1 MVSLRAL
8 TECIDGWLQ
17 PSLVTDY
24 APNGLQVEGR
34 SEVAH
39 LVTGVTAS
47 QAFLEQ
53 AIEAGADAVLV
64 HHGYFWKGEPAPLVG
79 MKGRRVARLMR
90 ANVSLLAYHLPLDV
104 HPRLGNNARLGEV
117 LRLPA
122 ASGFPLAGL
131 EGLGREAAL
140 AVPERLQDFA
150 ARVGQALSR
159 EPIVVPGGS
168 HPVQRVAWCTGGGQ
182 DFIHQVVARGA
193 DTFISGEISE
203 RTTHAARE
211 LGVHYLCAGHHA
223 TERYGV
229 QALGEALAGELGVRH
244 TYIEV
249 DNPA

>member
-1 MVSLRAL
+1 MVSLRTL
-8 TECIDGWLQ
+8 TDCIDNWLA
-17 PSLVTDY
+17 PDAVTDY

-34 SEVAH
+34 PEIHH

-47 QAFLEQ
+47 QVFLDR
-53 AIEAGADAVLV
+53 ALEAGADAVLV

-79 MKGRRVARLMR
+79 MKGRRIARLLR
-90 ANVSLLAYHLPLDV
+90 ADVSLLAYHLPLDI
-104 HPRLGNNARLGEV
+104 HPHLGNNARLGEV

-122 ASGFPLAGL
+122 ASGFALAGL
-131 EGLGREAAL
+131 DGLGRETEL

-159 EPIVVPGGS
+159 EPMVITGGA

-182 DFIHQVVARGA
+182 DFIHQVAGRGA

-211 LGVHYLCAGHHA
+211 LGVHYICAGHHA

-229 QALGEALAGELGVRH
+229 QALGEALAAELGLRH